1 MTYSNGVMMQ
11 YFHWYLPDNG
21 TLWSRVRTDAKH
33 LAEVGFNAL
42 WLPPAYKGGGTN
54 DVGYGV
60 YDLFDLGEFDQ
71 KGTVRT
77 KYGTKA
83 QYLDAIAALH
93 EVNIS
98 VYADIVFNHRM
109 GADASEPAKATPFPR
124 DNRLEPKGELY
135 EIESYSHF
143 YFPGRK
149 GKYSTFEWH
158 WDNFDAIDY
167 DGNNPDDHSTIYV
180 YEGKQ
185 FDDYVSLE
193 NGNFDY
199 LMGCDLD
206 FDNEWVRGELENWG
220 KWHLDTTGVDG
231 FRLDAVKHIAA
242 WFFPQWLEAMQKHA
256 GRELFAV
263 GEYWENGIE
272 ALNGYIE
279 NTQGKISLFDVPLHY
294 NFYEASK
301 QGKNY
306 DLRTIFDGTLVQQQ
320 PTHAVTFVAN
330 HDSQALQDLESVV
343 EPWFNPLAYA
353 LILLREA
360 GYPCVFYP
368 DYYGTEY
375 KDAGSDGEQ
384 YNIVMPPHRWL
395 LDKFLF
401 VRKNYG
407 YGPQYDYLDH
417 CNTIGW
423 TRLGDG
429 NHPHAIAVLLSNGDE
444 GFKSMEVGKPNAK
457 FIDLTEHIKEPIM
470 TNEAGWGEFKCK
482 GGSVSVWVQED
493 TVA

>member
-1 MTYSNGVMMQ
+1 
-11 YFHWYLPDNG
+11 
-21 TLWSRVRTDAKH
+21 
-33 LAEVGFNAL
+33 
-42 WLPPAYKGGGTN
+42 
-54 DVGYGV
+54 
-60 YDLFDLGEFDQ
+60 
-71 KGTVRT
+71 
-77 KYGTKA
+77 
-83 QYLDAIAALH
+83 
-93 EVNIS
+93 
-98 VYADIVFNHRM
+98 M
-109 GADASEPAKATPFPR
+109 GARRART
-124 DNRLEPKGELY
+124 LG
-135 EIESYSHF
+135 
-143 YFPGRK
+143 
-149 GKYSTFEWH
+149 
-158 WDNFDAIDY
+158 
-167 DGNNPDDHSTIYV
+167 
-180 YEGKQ
+180 
-185 FDDYVSLE
+185 
-193 NGNFDY
+193 
-199 LMGCDLD
+199 
-206 FDNEWVRGELENWG
+206 
-220 KWHLDTTGVDG
+220 HLDTTGVDG